1 MSDDPEFV
9 FVPGRMILEGVDG
22 GPAVAPAH
30 VVPLAEV
37 MCLPGFLQL
46 SAENMYL
53 VAHTELNLQWLSYW
67 AAATQASPSMAQITG
82 PLDEGWLAEQAQM
95 HATVRG
101 ELVVLIQ
108 QLLAGQA

>member
-1 MSDDPEFV
+1 
-9 FVPGRMILEGVDG
+9 
-22 GPAVAPAH
+22 
-30 VVPLAEV
+30 
-37 MCLPGFLQL
+37 
-46 SAENMYL
+46 
-53 VAHTELNLQWLSYW
+53 
-67 AAATQASPSMAQITG
+67 MAQITG